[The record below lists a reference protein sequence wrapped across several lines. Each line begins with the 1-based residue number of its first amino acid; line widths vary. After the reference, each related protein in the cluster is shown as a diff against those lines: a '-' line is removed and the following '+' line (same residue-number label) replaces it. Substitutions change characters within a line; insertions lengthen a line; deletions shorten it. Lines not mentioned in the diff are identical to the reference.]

1 MAKVRKGTADKARIT
16 RTVVSAAEK
25 NGEEIAAGVEPLI
38 FPEGPPDELTLTAL
52 IVALGT
58 GLDTIQK
65 ELERLDG
72 ALIEE
77 LDQDTAASEAV
88 VAREDELRS
97 ALVRAR
103 SGAEACFGTEGQV
116 AMGLGEAVPSG
127 TELVLR
133 YADVAGPRIE
143 SARVEPVS
151 SDMTM
156 NRPAIAADIRTRTAA
171 LRAAIDHDAFEVRDT
186 QSARGKRDQQALVW
200 QRAYSGFADAI
211 AGLATAAGLTHIADR
226 VRPTARRR
234 AGLPED
240 IDVNPDPIDP
250 DPIDADPIDPTEV

>member
-1 MAKVRKGTADKARIT
+1 MAKVRKATADKARIT

-38 FPEGPPDELTLTAL
+38 FPEGPPEELTLTVL

-72 ALIEE
+72 TLIEE
-77 LDQDTAASEAV
+77 VDQDEAASKAV
-88 VAREDELRS
+88 LAREDELRS

-103 SGAEACFGTEGQV
+103 SGSEACFGAEGQA
-116 AMGLGEAVPSG
+116 AMALGEAVPSG
-127 TELVLR
+127 IELLLR
-133 YADVAGPRIE
+133 YADVAAPRIE
-143 SARVEPVS
+143 KAIVEPIA

-156 NRPAIAADIRTRTAA
+156 DRAAVAADISARTAA

-186 QSARGKRDQQALVW
+186 QSARGKRDQQALLW

-211 AGLATAAGLTHIADR
+211 AGLAAAAGLTHIADR

-240 IDVNPDPIDP
+240 IDVNP
-250 DPIDADPIDPTEV
+250 TEL